1 MSQTIPVFDLRA
13 LEGDARMAMVRDIR
27 RAAEEVGF
35 FGVTHTGVPPTAVD
49 GAFAAARR
57 FFDLPR
63 WHKEAWRYRSTE
75 LNHGWV
81 SAGQEALDPSKPADR
96 KESFTMRN
104 VARTI
109 ARAEL
114 WPDAPFRDAAYALY
128 RDAQSLSQRLLIALA
143 EGLALPANW
152 FLPAHTGEN
161 QTLRLLHYPY
171 EETPV
176 AEGQLGAG
184 AHTDYGSIT
193 LLWQDAAGGLE
204 VMGRDGAWLAV
215 APRPE
220 TVIVNIGDLMQRWT
234 NDVLRSTLHR
244 VQPRTDGS
252 DRYSIAFFCDPD
264 DNAEIC
270 VAPTCIAPGEVARY
284 PSIRAGD
291 HISAKLSATY

>member
-35 FGVTHTGVPPTAVD
+35 FGVTHTGVHPTAVD

-63 WHKEAWRYRSTE
+63 RHKEAWRYRSTE

-204 VMGRDGAWLAV
+204 VMGRDGAWLAA

-264 DNAEIC
+264 DNAEIS

>member
-35 FGVTHTGVPPTAVD
+35 FGVTHTGVHPTAVD

-63 WHKEAWRYRSTE
+63 RHKEAWRYRSTE

-215 APRPE
+215 APQPE

-264 DNAEIC
+264 DNAEIS

>member
-1 MSQTIPVFDLRA
+1 MSRTIPVFDLRA

-35 FGVTHTGVPPTAVD
+35 FCVTHTGVHPAAVD

-63 WHKEAWRYRSTE
+63 RRKEAWRYRSTE

-81 SAGQEALDPSKPADR
+81 AAGQEALDPSSPADL

-104 VARTI
+104 VAHTI
-109 ARAEL
+109 ARTEL
-114 WPDAPFRDAAYALY
+114 WPDAPFRDAACALY

-143 EGLALPANW
+143 EGLELPANW

-171 EETPV
+171 QEAPV

-193 LLWQDAAGGLE
+193 LLWQDDAGGLE
-204 VMGRDGAWLAV
+204 VMGHDGAWLAV
-215 APRPE
+215 EPRPE
-220 TVIVNIGDLMQRWT
+220 AVIVNIGDLMQRWT

-244 VQPRTDGS
+244 VQPRADDS

-264 DNAEIC
+264 DDVEIS

-284 PSIRAGD
+284 PAIRAGD
-291 HISAKLSATY
+291 HISAKLAATY